1 MDDDLYVYE
10 NPGVTLGLTLAG
22 VKWAF
27 TNIHDGYWIPLT
39 WISLMFDYSCNGFFA
54 GGYHLTNI
62 ILHTLNTLLLFLL
75 LKRMTRALWP
85 SAMVAALF
93 AWHPLNLESVAWVT
107 ERKNVLSTFFLL
119 LSLLA
124 YSHHAKK
131 PSAGRLTL
139 PLIFFVLGLMAK
151 PMLVTLP
158 FLLLLLDFWPLKRLP
173 PGIWASDRTPA
184 QKTCLKVLAEKIP
197 LLFISLAAG
206 IATFVIKHI
215 DGGVVS
221 LVELPFSLRMSNTIV
236 SYAGYL
242 WKTICPVNLC
252 AFYPLPSHIPAFTV
266 MASMLALVG
275 ISYLVFRRGLR
286 SPWLITGWLWYLIIL
301 LPASGLVQSGG
312 QAMADRFTYVPLIG
326 IFIMVV
332 WSAGDW
338 LALRPSARPWG
349 FAAAGILLVLCVMTT
364 RSLQPNWHDGISLF
378 SRVLNVTPKNAFA
391 ENNLGV
397 ALSMAGRTD
406 EAVFHYREAL
416 RILPYY
422 EKAHYNI
429 GIELAAQGKPAAAAE
444 HFSMLLK
451 FKPGDVQLHN
461 NLGAVLAQEGRLDA
475 AAEQFQQAIKIKPD
489 YAKPYFNYGKI
500 LEQLGQN
507 GLAFT
512 NFMTALR
519 LEPNW
524 PEALNQAA
532 SFLATCPESK
542 WRNPLQAMVC
552 SKRANEITH
561 YESPVYLEILALTC
575 AVNGN
580 FSNAVSTAELAG
592 QKARAGNLKE
602 LADKIAEELKVYQSG
617 QIPQMDKAA
626 PSAYKTPHP

>member
-10 NPGVTLGLTLAG
+10 NPGVTQGLTLAG

-27 TNIHDGYWIPLT
+27 TNVHDGYWIPMT
-39 WISLMFDYSCNGFFA
+39 WISLMFDYSFNGLFA
-54 GGYHLTNI
+54 GGYHLTNV

-75 LKRMTRALWP
+75 LRRMTGALWP

-119 LSLLA
+119 LALLA
-124 YSHHAKK
+124 YSHHAEK
-131 PSAGRLTL
+131 PAAGRLTL
-139 PLIFFVLGLMAK
+139 SLIFFVLGLMAK

-173 PGIWASDRTPA
+173 LGIRAPDRTQA
-184 QKTCLKVLAEKIP
+184 QKACLKVLAEKIP
-197 LLFISLAAG
+197 FLAISFAAG
-206 IATFVIKHI
+206 IATVVIKHI
-215 DGGVVS
+215 GGGVVS
-221 LVELPFSLRMSNTIV
+221 LAELPFSLRMANAIV
-236 SYAGYL
+236 SYAAYL

-252 AFYPLPSHIPAFTV
+252 AYYPMPSRMPALTV
-266 MASMLALVG
+266 MASMLVLVG

-286 SPWLITGWLWYLIIL
+286 SPWLITGWLWYLLIL
-301 LPASGLVQSGG
+301 LPVSGLIQSGG
-312 QAMADRFTYVPLIG
+312 QAMADRFAYVPLIG
-326 IFIMVV
+326 IFILVV

-349 FAAAGILLVLCVMTT
+349 FAASGILLVLCVMVT
-364 RSLQPNWHDGISLF
+364 RSLQPNWRDGISLF
-378 SRVLNVTPKNAFA
+378 RRVLTVTQENAFA

-397 ALSMAGRTD
+397 ALSMAGRAD

-422 EKAHYNI
+422 EQAHYNI
-429 GIELAAQGKPAAAAE
+429 GMELAAQGKPAAAAE
-444 HFSMLLK
+444 HFSLLLK
-451 FKPGDVQLHN
+451 YKPGNEQLHN

-475 AAEQFQQAIKIKPD
+475 AAEQFQQAIKINPN

-507 GLAFT
+507 GQAFT

-519 LEPNW
+519 LEPDW

-542 WRNPLQAMVC
+542 WRNPSQAMAC

-561 YESPVYLEILALTC
+561 HESPVYLETLALTC

-580 FSNAVSTAELAG
+580 FSNAVSTAELAW
-592 QKARAGNLKE
+592 QKARTGNLKE
-602 LADKIAEELKVYQSG
+602 LAGKIAEELKFYQTG
-617 QIPQMDKAA
+617 QIPQMDKTA
-626 PSAYKTPHP
+626 PSAYKTTQP